1 VKRGLIEVELDD
13 DSGAMSRGAVRGEP
27 DPVGG
32 VVDGVEGGI
41 GVGTEGG
48 DEVGV
53 GVGVGNFGSVGA
65 ATLSGAG

>member
-1 VKRGLIEVELDD
+1 MKRGLIEVEIDD
-13 DSGAMSRGAVRGEP
+13 DIGAISRGAVRGEP
-27 DPVGG
+27 EPVVG
-32 VVDGVEGGI
+32 VGVGVEGGI
-41 GVGTEGG
+41 GVGAEGV